1 MNDFTDNVIV
11 GFKPSCLYSD
21 LPKTPLELPTK
32 LQIKLFR

>member
-1 MNDFTDNVIV
+1 MNDFTDSVIV

-21 LPKTPLELPTK
+21 PSKTPLELSTK